1 MIRWVVAVVAVAAL
15 VGAAA
20 LALAPD
26 GGHPVATMG
35 HTGVPLQAPTTTAA
49 PPVAPT
55 TTTTARR
62 TVVTSRSST
71 VVTSPSGAITIVN
84 EGSASVDTG
93 GNTGGTV
100 VTGPATAV
108 GNVSRP

>member
-1 MIRWVVAVVAVAAL
+1 MIRWMVAVAA
-15 VGAAA
+15 VAAVVAGAA

-26 GGHPVATMG
+26 GGHPVATVG
-35 HTGVPLQAPTTTAA
+35 HAGVPLPAPTTSAA
-49 PPVAPT
+49 PPAVPT

-71 VVTSPSGAITIVN
+71 VVTSAPGGITIVN